1 MVQIALFQPEIAQ
14 NVGTLLRFG
23 ACMGTPIHIIEPCGF
38 LMTDQKL
45 RRAGMDYSDLA
56 CMHRYISWNEFLI
69 NRPDGRLIATSPV
82 ASKSYTNFEFASNDI
97 LLMGQESIGLPEE
110 ILLTFEHTVSIP
122 MIDGRR
128 SLNLALSAGIITSE
142 ALRQINMLPQQGALN
157 A

>member
-1 MVQIALFQPEIAQ
+1 MIQIALFQPEIAQ

-45 RRAGMDYSDLA
+45 RRAGMDYTDLA
-56 CMHRYISWNEFLI
+56 CMHRYISWSEFLL
-69 NRPDGRLIATSPV
+69 NKPDGRLVATSPV
-82 ASKSYTNFEFASNDI
+82 ASKSYTDFDYVPNDI
-97 LLMGQESIGLPEE
+97 LLMGQESVGLPVE
-110 ILLTFEHTVSIP
+110 LLSTVELAVSIP

-128 SLNLALSAGIITSE
+128 SLNLALSAGIIASE